1 MAQTI
6 EVEINDTG
14 EIHPVDASLKLR
26 PGKAVLSWPVDEQH
40 YPALMS
46 EKALED
52 WLGPE
57 EDAAWAYLQR
67 EK

>member
-1 MAQTI
+1 MALTI
-6 EVEINDTG
+6 EVEINDAG
-14 EIHPVDASLKLR
+14 EIHPVDSDVKLR
-26 PGKAVLSWPVDEQH
+26 PGKAVLSWPASDEH

-46 EKALED
+46 ERALED
-52 WLGPE
+52 WLTPE